1 MKNYKLFKRL
11 LLFFVITLS
20 NFLLNAQSY
29 VFVGSYA
36 VNEGP
41 EWGSNPPVYSAQE
54 AAALIFGGSPSDYA
68 ISIDP
73 STSDPGT
80 ITFTAWYDGWGVADQ
95 IYAHDFKR
103 DDDPTGYALP
113 GGGNTAISAYVSDH
127 AMTQRNYVWRIACDP
142 PVAMC
147 QNVTIQLDINGNA
160 SIVASQIDN
169 GSTYDCGLASMTVS
183 PSTFT
188 CADIGN
194 NTVTLTVTDSSGG
207 VATCT
212 ATVTVEDNT
221 PPEVLCQPVTVSLDA
236 DGNATIEA
244 ADVDA
249 GSNDACGLFFIGLDV
264 TEFDCSDIGTN
275 TVILGAID
283 NNFNSAFCSTT
294 VTIVDTVAPEVICQN
309 ITVQLDAAGN
319 ASIIASQV
327 DNGTN
332 DACSTFTLS
341 VFPNTFTC
349 ANLGANT
356 VTLTATDIYGNSSM
370 CMATVTVEDHV
381 DPVINCSADIE
392 VDTDA
397 GACGALVNYPL
408 PTCGGSG
415 YTQMDLDGFNNAWT
429 MYGGFTVADD
439 FIIPEGECWDL
450 GDIKATLWTVGG
462 FPISNLTVAI
472 LNDNA
477 GLPGTIISSQ
487 TLTPSNWTSTLLASG
502 VLGGYDVTE
511 YNFILPTA
519 INQCGGVGGTTYWLQ
534 LQENGS
540 NEAYWSMTNSN
551 VNNPAT
557 QNGGQLSVDTVF
569 SIGNSVS
576 TLSDNCGCPTFVQTA
591 GLPSGSLFPVGTTT
605 ITFVATDASNNE
617 STCSFEV
624 IVEDNEAPEALCQNI
639 TVELDA
645 LGNAS
650 ITASQIDN
658 GSNDACGILSVS
670 VSPDSFDC
678 ADLGANTVTLTVTD
692 NNGNVST
699 CTATVTVEDNIAPE
713 ITCPSDI
720 VVNSDLDVCQ
730 AYVVVPLPEV
740 EDNCLDTCPDDIVYS
755 GTNVGGLTW
764 NRPVGTGPG
773 ISGLGPVNYVA
784 FNFTPTVTGNYN
796 ISSTQDYDGY
806 LHLYQNAFDPL
817 NQLTNLI
824 AANDDGDGGIGTSD
838 IDNIALINGV
848 NYILVTSAFEI
859 GEEGSFNN
867 TISMICSPAPPS
879 NTMVVEYEGY
889 LDIENIEDAK
899 AAWLKDHEVSFEPLS
914 PIAAT
919 RGSVTYVNDYTGT
932 SNASGIYPV
941 GETTVTYTATDD
953 SGNTDTC
960 SFTVTVEDNEA
971 PEAICQNITVQLDAT
986 GNASIT
992 AAQVDNGSND
1002 ACGIQSLV
1010 VTPDTFDCTNVGSNT
1025 VTLTVTDVHGNVSTC
1040 ESTVTVEDLVAPEAI
1055 CLDNMG
1061 QTIVNSVSTNPALAI
1076 PDNNAAGV
1084 SSTINLTDNVVLS
1097 DLNVNL
1103 AITHTWIGDLVV
1115 SLTSPE
1121 GTTVVL
1127 IDLPGVP
1134 ATSFG
1139 CSSDDISVILDDEG
1153 TGNIETQCPPTVGG
1167 YFIPNNLLSAFDGES
1182 TLGNWVL
1189 NVSDLAAGDTG
1200 HLNTW
1205 GLIYTAELPADPFD
1219 IVLDATGNYTLDAA
1233 DIDNGSTDACGIASI
1248 SVSPNTFTCAN
1259 VGVNTVTLTVTDNN
1273 GNVSTCTSYVNVID
1287 NTAPEAICQNITV
1300 ELDAMGSVSIVG
1312 SQVDNGSNDACGI
1325 ASLVVSPD
1333 TFDCSNVGDNT
1344 VTLAVTD
1351 NNGNTSTCT
1360 STVTVEDNIAPEI
1373 TCIPDVLVNTDP
1385 GMCSAVVNFEQPNAI
1400 IFSEAF
1406 VENQASTHCGEW
1418 QSFRSQLL
1426 TTLPYTKLT
1435 IKGSFDPVGVS
1446 VTDPAKVLQ
1455 IADALRTGSSVS
1467 IVDGGRTW
1475 LVGNCGY
1482 DNDGNP
1488 AIELSAAGSMCQCP
1502 DPEYIVRP
1510 CIDVNSSNP
1519 NWGGAGTAT
1528 CSGPSQ
1534 ELTVVFE
1541 LSGGGSSGITATDNC
1556 AGTVITQTAGLP
1568 SGSAFPVGTTTN
1580 TFVATD
1586 ASGNT
1591 DTCSFTVTVEDNE
1604 APNAICQNITVQLDA
1619 NGNASI
1625 VASQVDNGSNDPC
1638 GIASLTVLPNTFD
1651 CSNVGDNTVT
1661 LTVTDNHGNV
1671 STCTATVTVED
1682 NVAPNAIC
1690 IGNEPVSNTVN
1701 TSPALAIPDN
1711 NVSGVSSVFA
1721 VTENVDITDLN
1732 VDLNINHT
1740 WVGDVKVSLQS
1751 PAGTTVV
1758 LIDRPGVPTSSF
1770 GCSQNNIVTTLDDEA
1785 TNPVE
1790 NQCSSTPP
1798 AAINGTFIPNNAL
1811 SAFDGENT
1819 LGNWTLLVSD
1829 SAGGDTGI
1837 LNSWG
1842 LTFTSEPTPLVLQL
1856 DANGNV
1862 TLDSSAIDAGS
1873 NDACGIASISVSPS
1887 EFTCANVGENLVTLT
1902 VTDVNDNVSTCTST
1916 VVVEDNVA
1924 PEAIC
1929 QNITVELDDTGN
1941 TSITAS
1947 QVDNGS
1953 NDACGIES
1961 IAIDLTSFTCEDVGE
1976 NTVVLTVTDVNGNVS
1991 TCTSTVTVEDN
2002 IAPVA
2007 LCQNLTIELD
2017 ASGNASITA
2026 AQVDN
2031 GSSDACGIESLVV
2044 LPSTFDCSNVG
2055 ENTVILTVTDVNG
2068 NTSTCESIVTVEDN
2082 TAPIVLCS
2090 NITVQL
2096 DGEGMASITPANFQS
2111 VLTIS
2116 SDIEENSNPGF
2127 TDFEV
2132 NIVEGMTVTFDWHYT
2147 TPDGPQYDT
2156 FGYLLNGAYTELTSI
2171 VGGNNQMGTASVLV
2185 APGDVF
2191 GFRSY
2196 SLDNI
2201 AGACTTTV
2209 NNFLPGFY
2217 GQFYQ
2222 ENWYLTL
2229 ENSDGDA
2236 YFQPL
2241 ASDACGIE
2249 SIELDVDEFTCENL
2263 GENTVTITATDVN
2276 GNEGTCVAIVTVE
2289 DNVAPVPDDIHLPLL
2304 ADYCMVELPVN
2315 TATDNC
2321 AGELIGVPNVI
2332 FPITEPGT
2340 VLVTWTYDD
2349 GNGNISTQTQYVT
2362 IYDPADPAWQDVDSD
2377 GDGYTNGQELTMG
2390 SDPCDICSPGPA
2402 SPTGPADQIFCTSEF
2417 PNATFADLD
2426 VTAIEGYELHFYDAG
2441 ANEYMLTDALVS
2453 GVYTITQTNENDCE
2467 SMTGLVVNVTVSQN
2481 PEAPVAVSPQ
2491 VFCSSDEPM
2500 VSDLEIS
2507 GIALGTTLTWY
2518 SDIDLTVEIP
2528 VTTSLVDGATYYVTQ
2543 TNMYGCES
2551 DAAAITVT
2559 VSITPE
2565 APVTEMVNQI
2575 FCTADYDGVT
2585 FGDIEVTANG
2595 ENQLHYYDAGGNEY
2609 DATDELLSGT
2619 YYITQENEYGCES
2632 VNSLV
2637 VTVVVSQTPAAPQ
2650 VETPQLFCSVDQM
2663 TVGDLEV
2670 TPIFGTYI
2678 TWYGGEGNVLTA
2690 NTLLQTSTYY
2700 VSQTNADGC
2709 ESALTEV
2716 QVVVTQT
2723 PGAPTGAATQTF
2735 CASDFATV
2743 SDLTATP
2750 TSPNTVI
2757 TWYDAVG
2764 NPLVGTTFLQNGVHY
2779 FATQTSAAAPYCE
2792 GVDKLDVTVVIV
2804 TLAEPTGDTYQEFC
2818 VGDEATVGD
2827 LMATVG
2833 SGNTYVWYNAAENGS
2848 MLSAGT
2854 LLQDGMYYA
2863 ETVNQLGCTSLTR
2876 LAVQVALD
2884 TDCDDDGVLDVEEVD
2899 GDTDTD
2905 GTVDYLDND
2914 DDGDGVLTY
2923 DEDSDANGDWFN
2935 DDCNEN
2941 GVVDY
2946 LDPQTCDFIP
2956 NAFSPNG
2963 DGDNDEWVI
2972 PGLAQYPDFTLEV
2985 YDRWGNIVFDYKNAG
3000 RTTPDWWD
3008 GISNGRWNYTGG
3020 EILPTGTYFYII
3032 NYNEGTREPSTG
3044 WVYLQN
3050 NND

>member
-1 MKNYKLFKRL
+1 L
-11 LLFFVITLS
+11 
-20 NFLLNAQSY
+20 
-29 VFVGSYA
+29 
-36 VNEGP
+36 
-41 EWGSNPPVYSAQE
+41 
-54 AAALIFGGSPSDYA
+54 
-68 ISIDP
+68 
-73 STSDPGT
+73 
-80 ITFTAWYDGWGVADQ
+80 
-95 IYAHDFKR
+95 DF
-103 DDDPTGYALP
+103 
-113 GGGNTAISAYVSDH
+113 N
-127 AMTQRNYVWRIACDP
+127 
-142 PVAMC
+142 
-147 QNVTIQLDINGNA
+147 
-160 SIVASQIDN
+160 
-169 GSTYDCGLASMTVS
+169 
-183 PSTFT
+183 
-188 CADIGN
+188 
-194 NTVTLTVTDSSGG
+194 
-207 VATCT
+207 
-212 ATVTVEDNT
+212 
-221 PPEVLCQPVTVSLDA
+221 
-236 DGNATIEA
+236 
-244 ADVDA
+244 
-249 GSNDACGLFFIGLDV
+249 
-264 TEFDCSDIGTN
+264 
-275 TVILGAID
+275 
-283 NNFNSAFCSTT
+283 
-294 VTIVDTVAPEVICQN
+294 
-309 ITVQLDAAGN
+309 
-319 ASIIASQV
+319 
-327 DNGTN
+327 
-332 DACSTFTLS
+332 
-341 VFPNTFTC
+341 
-349 ANLGANT
+349 
-356 VTLTATDIYGNSSM
+356 
-370 CMATVTVEDHV
+370 
-381 DPVINCSADIE
+381 
-392 VDTDA
+392 
-397 GACGALVNYPL
+397 
-408 PTCGGSG
+408 
-415 YTQMDLDGFNNAWT
+415 
-429 MYGGFTVADD
+429 
-439 FIIPEGECWDL
+439 
-450 GDIKATLWTVGG
+450 
-462 FPISNLTVAI
+462 
-472 LNDNA
+472 
-477 GLPGTIISSQ
+477 
-487 TLTPSNWTSTLLASG
+487 LLASG

-511 YNFILPTA
+511 YNFILPTP

-534 LQENGS
+534 LHENGP
-540 NEAYWSMTNSN
+540 NAAYWSMTNSN
-551 VNNPAT
+551 LNNPAT
-557 QNGGQLSVDTVF
+557 QNGGQLTVDTVF

-576 TLSDNCGCPTFVQTA
+576 TLSDNCGCPTIVQTA

-624 IVEDNEAPEALCQNI
+624 IVEDHEAPEALCQNI

-645 LGNAS
+645 SGNAS
-650 ITASQIDN
+650 ITADQIDN

-678 ADLGANTVTLTVTD
+678 ADLGDNTVTLTVTD

-764 NRPVGTGPG
+764 NRPIGTGPS
-773 ISGLGPVNYVA
+773 ISGLGPVNYVT
-784 FNFTPTVTGNYN
+784 FNFTPTVAGNYN
-796 ISSTQDYDGY
+796 ISSAQDYDGY
-806 LHLYQNAFDPL
+806 LHLYQNAFDPM
-817 NQLTNLI
+817 NQVTNLI

-838 IDNIALINGV
+838 IDNIGLTAGV
-848 NYILVTSAFEI
+848 NYILVTSAFAL
-859 GEEGSFNN
+859 GDEGNFNN
-867 TISMICSPAPPS
+867 TISMICVPVPPS
-879 NTMVVEYEGY
+879 NAMVVEYDGY

-899 AAWLKDHEVSFEPLS
+899 VAWLKDHQVSIEPLS
-914 PIAAT
+914 PITAT

-953 SGNTDTC
+953 SGNTDSCT
-960 SFTVTVEDNEA
+960 FTVTVEDHEA
-971 PEAICQNITVQLDAT
+971 PEAICQNITVQLDAS

-1010 VTPDTFDCTNVGSNT
+1010 VTPDTFDCSHVGDNT
-1025 VTLTVTDVHGNVSTC
+1025 VVLTVTDIHGNVSTC
-1040 ESTVTVEDLVAPEAI
+1040 NAVVTVEDTVLPEAL
-1055 CLDNMG
+1055 CEA
-1061 QTIVNSVSTNPALAI
+1061 SVSELVNTVTVNPSLPIAS
-1076 PDNNAAGV
+1076 NATFT
-1084 SSTINLTDNVVLS
+1084 STLEITDSVLIT

-1103 AITHTWIGDLVV
+1103 DINHTWTSDVTLK
-1115 SLTSPE
+1115 LTSPS
-1121 GTTVVL
+1121 GTQIT
-1127 IDLPGVP
+1127 IFDN
-1134 ATSFG
+1134 G
-1139 CSSDDISVILDDEG
+1139 CSGDNIMVTLDDEA
-1153 TGNIETQCPPTVGG
+1153 T
-1167 YFIPNNLLSAFDGES
+1167 NLLSTCLTPLAYPNSPYKPFTALSAYDGQ
-1182 TLGNWVL
+1182 N
-1189 NVSDLAAGDTG
+1189 AAGIWTLTVTDNVTG
-1200 HLNTW
+1200 DQGTLNSW
-1205 GLIYTAELPADPFD
+1205 GLTYTTLQSSSV
-1219 IVLDATGNYTLDAA
+1219 INLVLDDLGTAILDVA
-1233 DIDNGSTDACGIASI
+1233 DVDAGSNDACGIQSMTI
-1248 SVSPNTFTCAN
+1248 SQTDFDCEDVGTN
-1259 VGVNTVTLTVTDNN
+1259 VVILTVTDNN
-1273 GNVSTCTSYVNVID
+1273 GNVATCSSLVQVID
-1287 NTAPEAICQNITV
+1287 NILPEAICQNITV
-1300 ELDAMGSVSIVG
+1300 DLDTSGHVTIVG

-1333 TFDCSNVGDNT
+1333 VFDCSHVGDNPVILT
-1344 VTLAVTD
+1344 VTD
-1351 NNGNTSTCT
+1351 NNGNVATCNAI
-1360 STVTVEDNIAPEI
+1360 VTVEDNVSPDVMCISAESVVSNTVSSSPALSIPDNNLTGVSSVINISENVNISDLNVAVNINHTWVGDLIVSLQSPAGTSVVLIDRPGYTGSGFGCSNNNVVAVLDDEASSAVETQCSSTPPAINGTFIPNNLLSAFDGESSMGNWTLTILDRGIGDLGVLNTWDITYSVSTPISALDVVLDADGNAAIEAEDIDAGSTDACGIASMSVSPSEFTCANVGENTVTLTVVDVNGNESTCTSIITVIDNIAPE
-1373 TCIPDVLVNTDP
+1373 
-1385 GMCSAVVNFEQPNAI
+1385 
-1400 IFSEAF
+1400 
-1406 VENQASTHCGEW
+1406 
-1418 QSFRSQLL
+1418 
-1426 TTLPYTKLT
+1426 
-1435 IKGSFDPVGVS
+1435 
-1446 VTDPAKVLQ
+1446 
-1455 IADALRTGSSVS
+1455 
-1467 IVDGGRTW
+1467 
-1475 LVGNCGY
+1475 
-1482 DNDGNP
+1482 
-1488 AIELSAAGSMCQCP
+1488 
-1502 DPEYIVRP
+1502 
-1510 CIDVNSSNP
+1510 
-1519 NWGGAGTAT
+1519 
-1528 CSGPSQ
+1528 
-1534 ELTVVFE
+1534 
-1541 LSGGGSSGITATDNC
+1541 
-1556 AGTVITQTAGLP
+1556 
-1568 SGSAFPVGTTTN
+1568 
-1580 TFVATD
+1580 
-1586 ASGNT
+1586 
-1591 DTCSFTVTVEDNE
+1591 
-1604 APNAICQNITVQLDA
+1604 AICQNITVQLDDT
-1619 NGNASI
+1619 GNASI
-1625 VASQVDNGSNDPC
+1625 TASQVDNGSNDAC
-1638 GIASLTVLPNTFD
+1638 GIESLVVTPDTFD

-1661 LTVTDNHGNV
+1661 LTVTDVNGNV
-1671 STCTATVTVED
+1671 STCNSVVTIED
-1682 NVAPNAIC
+1682 NVAPIAIC
-1690 IGNEPVSNTVN
+1690 IGSEPVSNTVN

-1711 NVSGVSSVFA
+1711 NTTGVSSVFA

-1740 WVGDVKVSLQS
+1740 WVGDIIVSLQS

-1758 LIDRPGVPTSSF
+1758 LIDRPGYTGTGF
-1770 GCSQNNIVTTLDDEA
+1770 GCSQNNIVATLDDEA
-1785 TNPVE
+1785 ANPVE
-1790 NQCSSTPP
+1790 TQCSSTPP

-1819 LGNWTLLVSD
+1819 LGNWTLIVSD
-1829 SAGGDTGI
+1829 RASGDTGI

-1862 TLDSSAIDAGS
+1862 TLDASAIDAGS

-1916 VVVEDNVA
+1916 VVVEDQVA

-1941 TSITAS
+1941 ASITAS

-2007 LCQNLTIELD
+2007 LCQNLTVELD

-2026 AQVDN
+2026 AQIDN

-2082 TAPIVLCS
+2082 TAPVVLCS

-2116 SDIEENSNPGF
+2116 SDNEENTNPGF

-2156 FGYLLNGAYTELTSI
+2156 FGYLLNGAYTELTTI
-2171 VGGNNQMGTASVLV
+2171 TGGNDQMGTASVLV

-2196 SLDNI
+2196 SIDNI

-2209 NNFLPGFY
+2209 NNFLPGFN

-2222 ENWYLTL
+2222 DNWYLTL

-2249 SIELDVDEFTCENL
+2249 SIELDVNEFTCENL

-2377 GDGYTNGQELTMG
+2377 GDGYTNGEELTMG

-2402 SPTGPADQIFCTSEF
+2402 SPTGPADQIFCSSEY
-2417 PNATFADLD
+2417 PNPTFADLD
-2426 VTAIEGYELHFYDAG
+2426 VTPDAGNGINFYDAG
-2441 ANEYMLTDALVS
+2441 GNEYMLTDVLVS
-2453 GVYTITQTNENDCE
+2453 GVYTITQTNANDCE

-2491 VFCSSDEPM
+2491 IFCSSDDPM

-2528 VTTSLVDGATYYVTQ
+2528 VSTSLVDGATYYVTQ

-2551 DAAAITVT
+2551 DAAAITAT
-2559 VSITPE
+2559 ISITPE
-2565 APVTEMVNQI
+2565 APVTEMTNQL
-2575 FCTADYDGVT
+2575 FCSADYDGVT
-2585 FGDIEVTANG
+2585 FGDIEVSADG
-2595 ENQLHYYDAGGNEY
+2595 DNQLHYYDAGGNEY

-2678 TWYGGEGNVLTA
+2678 TWYDGEGNELTA

-2709 ESALTEV
+2709 ESALTAV
-2716 QVVVTQT
+2716 QVVVTPT

-2764 NPLVGTTFLQNGVHY
+2764 NPIAGTTALQNGVHY

-2833 SGNTYVWYNAAENGS
+2833 SGNTYVWYDAAEDGS
-2848 MLSAGT
+2848 LLSAGT
-2854 LLQDGMYYA
+2854 LLHDGVYYA
-2863 ETVNQLGCTSLTR
+2863 ETVNQLGCTSLSR
-2876 LAVQVALD
+2876 LAVQVSLD
-2884 TDCDDDGVLDVEEVD
+2884 TDCDDDGVLDVEEVN
-2899 GDTDTD
+2899 GDTDGD
-2905 GTVDYLDND
+2905 GTVDYLDTD
-2914 DDGDGVLTY
+2914 DDGDGVLTF
-2923 DEDSDANGDWFN
+2923 DEDSNSNGDWFD

-2941 GVVDY
+2941 SVVDY

-2963 DGDNDEWVI
+2963 DGDNDVWVI
-2972 PGLAQYPDFTLEV
+2972 PGLAQYPDFTLEI
-2985 YDRWGNIVFDYKNAG
+2985 YDRWGNIVLDYKNAG

-3008 GISNGRWNYTGG
+3008 GISSGRWNYTGG
-3020 EILPTGTYFYII
+3020 EVLPTGTYFYII
-3032 NYNEGTREPSTG
+3032 NYNEGTKEPSTG